1 LPQHRSLEFP
11 IKAHECVPPI
21 DKELIFESKLEIGTN
36 TKRCEEKYE
45 SRPSCLLSPRPRQ
58 YTAPESAVMHK
69 CCEPQPAD
77 KIDGDKVALG
87 NLPVTLKMNDEPASI
102 EVGRIV
108 MSVFELDEA
117 DDNTMLLE
125 DSVIARF
132 KGYDDEAFL
141 NNWNSAL
148 NGAAK
153 YCGASTQPTHSKK

>member
-1 LPQHRSLEFP
+1 
-11 IKAHECVPPI
+11 
-21 DKELIFESKLEIGTN
+21 
-36 TKRCEEKYE
+36 
-45 SRPSCLLSPRPRQ
+45 
-58 YTAPESAVMHK
+58 MHK

-132 KGYDDEAFL
+132 KGYDDDAFL
-141 NNWNSAL
+141 NN
-148 NGAAK
+148 
-153 YCGASTQPTHSKK
+153 